1 VHFWFLAMQS
11 KERSPKFNKSS
22 YMDPYD
28 DEFSTELT
36 IDKTSASTHDFKK
49 EVNFSTQQKTRE
61 SNHDENNLAS
71 EETSTDCID
80 IVKNGDLEYMME
92 NVKLRAVPGK
102 TNESFFGLCDE
113 SESTMS
119 KFSFSSQL
127 DLTDG
132 KQEVNLS
139 DLKGLDRVSEQLKCK
154 EMSPDNCLSNVS
166 RGTTVTSKLEKTIS
180 DDSKSNQSIVDI
192 DTCNKK
198 VIIEK
203 EKPIK
208 DILSIETTQ
217 SKAKIECQAQKSR
230 HKRENKA
237 SLLRKAQMEEKRN
250 GINSKKKCIAFG
262 TKVPG
267 CLDKN

>member
-1 VHFWFLAMQS
+1 MGVHFWSLAMQS
-11 KERSPKFNKSS
+11 KERSPKFNKSI

-28 DEFSTELT
+28 DEFSIELT

-49 EVNFSTQQKTRE
+49 EVNFSTQQKTKE
-61 SNHDENNLAS
+61 PNHAENSLAS
-71 EETSTDCID
+71 KETSTDCID

-102 TNESFFGLCDE
+102 TNESFFGL
-113 SESTMS
+113 
-119 KFSFSSQL
+119 
-127 DLTDG
+127 
-132 KQEVNLS
+132 
-139 DLKGLDRVSEQLKCK
+139 
-154 EMSPDNCLSNVS
+154 
-166 RGTTVTSKLEKTIS
+166 S

-203 EKPIK
+203 KPIK

-217 SKAKIECQAQKSR
+217 SRAKIECQVQKSR

-237 SLLRKAQMEEKRN
+237 TLLRRAQMEEKRN
-250 GINSKKKCIAFG
+250 AIDSKKKCI
-262 TKVPG
+262 
-267 CLDKN
+267 